1 MANIIVQ
8 QRHTRPYKI
17 LVLFIMLL
25 IVNWVCIDAYGRD
38 SVYSIE
44 IAKFSHPEIEEF
56 VRNTVVPF
64 SESSHFNRSKGVI
77 TVMQYGDSENM
88 IYVAVN
94 FCPTDLSKFEGYI
107 CDIGGMPVFTEKVLA
122 GKVIRPIGKTAQVV
136 HYCPG
141 FIEQCSA
148 CDDEV
153 IWIFELDGDSISLIE
168 VLDYGLRLDS
178 DYARKNLIP
187 TYERLF
193 NKRNH

>member
-1 MANIIVQ
+1 MANIIV
-8 QRHTRPYKI
+8 RPKRILHYKI
-17 LVLFIMLL
+17 YAVLMVFL
-25 IVNWVCIDAYGRD
+25 IISSVPLYAQGRD

-56 VRNTVVPF
+56 VRNAVVPF
-64 SESSHFNRSKGVI
+64 SESSNFNRSKGVI

-94 FCPTDLSKFEGYI
+94 FCPTALSKFEGYI

-153 IWIFELDGDSISLIE
+153 VWIFELDGDSICLTE
-168 VLDYGLRLDS
+168 VLDYGLRLNS
-178 DYARKNLIP
+178 DYAKKYLIP
-187 TYERLF
+187 LHQELYDR
-193 NKRNH
+193 